1 MSVGFLF
8 FETSAFDLFNSKIK
22 RYRTGFNSIYIFN
35 WGNKKIMLV
44 AQQLG
49 QWAEQTAL
57 KLLKEQNYE
66 WVASNYHSRRGEVDL
81 IVKRGNELIFVEVKA
96 RGQGNYGQACEMV
109 TVSKQ
114 KKIIKTAMR
123 FLQRYPSYQDFYCR
137 FDVICFDFP
146 QKIAKTVQQDFS
158 KFHYD
163 LQWIENAFTLD

>member
-1 MSVGFLF
+1 
-8 FETSAFDLFNSKIK
+8 
-22 RYRTGFNSIYIFN
+22 
-35 WGNKKIMLV
+35 MLL

-49 QWAEQTAL
+49 KWAEQTAL
-57 KLLKEQNYE
+57 NLLQAQNYV
-66 WVASNYHSRRGEVDL
+66 WVTSNYYSRRGEVDL
-81 IVKRGNELIFVEVKA
+81 IVKRGQELVFVEVKA
-96 RGQGNYGQACEMV
+96 RTIGNYGQACEMV
-109 TVSKQ
+109 TWTKQ

-123 FLQRYPSYQDFYCR
+123 FLQRYPSYQEFYCR

>member
-1 MSVGFLF
+1 
-8 FETSAFDLFNSKIK
+8 
-22 RYRTGFNSIYIFN
+22 
-35 WGNKKIMLV
+35 MLL

-49 QWAEQTAL
+49 KWAEQTAL
-57 KLLKEQNYE
+57 GLLQAQNYV
-66 WVASNYHSRRGEVDL
+66 WVTSNYHSRCGEVDL
-81 IVKRGNELIFVEVKA
+81 IVKRGQELVFVEVKA
-96 RGQGNYGQACEMV
+96 RTIGNYGQACEMV
-109 TVSKQ
+109 TWTKK

-123 FLQRYPSYQDFYCR
+123 FLQRYPSYQEFYCR

>member
-1 MSVGFLF
+1 
-8 FETSAFDLFNSKIK
+8 
-22 RYRTGFNSIYIFN
+22 
-35 WGNKKIMLV
+35 MLL

-49 QWAEQTAL
+49 KWAEQTAL
-57 KLLKEQNYE
+57 NLLQKQNYV
-66 WVASNYHSRRGEVDL
+66 WVTSNYHSRGGEVDL
-81 IVKRGNELIFVEVKA
+81 IVKRGQELVFVEVKA
-96 RGQGNYGQACEMV
+96 RTIGNYGQACEMV
-109 TVSKQ
+109 TRTKQ

-158 KFHYD
+158 NFHYD

>member
-1 MSVGFLF
+1 
-8 FETSAFDLFNSKIK
+8 
-22 RYRTGFNSIYIFN
+22 
-35 WGNKKIMLV
+35 MLV

-109 TVSKQ
+109 TLSKQ

-137 FDVICFDFP
+137 FDVIFLIFHRKL
-146 QKIAKTVQQDFS
+146 QKQYSKTFRNSIMICNGS
-158 KFHYD
+158 KMH
-163 LQWIENAFTLD
+163 LLWIKSSLLF

>member
-1 MSVGFLF
+1 
-8 FETSAFDLFNSKIK
+8 
-22 RYRTGFNSIYIFN
+22 
-35 WGNKKIMLV
+35 MLL

-49 QWAEQTAL
+49 KWAEQTAL
-57 KLLKEQNYE
+57 SLLQAQNYV
-66 WVASNYHSRRGEVDL
+66 WVTSNYYSRRGEVDL
-81 IVKRGNELIFVEVKA
+81 IVKRGQELVFVEVKA
-96 RGQGNYGQACEMV
+96 RTIGNYGQACEMV
-109 TVSKQ
+109 TWTKQ

-146 QKIAKTVQQDFS
+146 QKIAKTVQHDFS

>member
-1 MSVGFLF
+1 
-8 FETSAFDLFNSKIK
+8 
-22 RYRTGFNSIYIFN
+22 
-35 WGNKKIMLV
+35 MLI

-49 QWAEQTAL
+49 KWAEQTAL
-57 KLLKEQNYE
+57 NLLQKQNYV
-66 WVASNYHSRRGEVDL
+66 WVTSNYYSRHGEVDL
-81 IVKRGNELIFVEVKA
+81 IVKRGQELVFVEVKA
-96 RGQGNYGQACEMV
+96 RTIGNYGQACEMV
-109 TVSKQ
+109 TRAKQ

-158 KFHYD
+158 NFHYD

>member
-1 MSVGFLF
+1 
-8 FETSAFDLFNSKIK
+8 
-22 RYRTGFNSIYIFN
+22 
-35 WGNKKIMLV
+35 MLL

-49 QWAEQTAL
+49 KWAEQTAL
-57 KLLKEQNYE
+57 NLLQTQNYV
-66 WVASNYHSRRGEVDL
+66 WVTSNYYSRRGEVDL
-81 IVKRGNELIFVEVKA
+81 IVKRGQELVFVEVKA
-96 RGQGNYGQACEMV
+96 RTIGNYGQACEMV
-109 TVSKQ
+109 TWTKQ

-146 QKIAKTVQQDFS
+146 QKIAKTVQHDFS

>member
-22 RYRTGFNSIYIFN
+22 GIEPTLTVFTFLIGET
-35 WGNKKIMLV
+35 KIMLV

-109 TVSKQ
+109 TLSKQ
-114 KKIIKTAMR
+114 KK
-123 FLQRYPSYQDFYCR
+123 
-137 FDVICFDFP
+137 
-146 QKIAKTVQQDFS
+146 
-158 KFHYD
+158 
-163 LQWIENAFTLD
+163 

>member
-1 MSVGFLF
+1 
-8 FETSAFDLFNSKIK
+8 
-22 RYRTGFNSIYIFN
+22 
-35 WGNKKIMLV
+35 MLL

-49 QWAEQTAL
+49 KWAEQTAL
-57 KLLKEQNYE
+57 NLLQKQNYV
-66 WVASNYHSRRGEVDL
+66 WVTSNYHSRGGEVDL
-81 IVKRGNELIFVEVKA
+81 IVKRGQELVFVEVKA
-96 RGQGNYGQACEMV
+96 RTIGNYGQACEMV
-109 TVSKQ
+109 TRTKQ

-158 KFHYD
+158 NFYYD